1 MSLLTSVATYTLGG
15 ITFNNG
21 VADANGTR
29 WWASID
35 GWESADADV
44 EAEPREAEHGSDFIP
59 GHYTGR
65 TLTLEGSAVATSLA
79 ALKTSRDVLAAAVGK
94 VMATSLLVVADPV
107 PTQAQV
113 YRVDRLRWRPVSRT
127 MAEFSVIL
135 KAPDP
140 RRYSTTVTTT
150 SLGIGLATPAP
161 SSTTSPTGGSLAHS
175 TIYSYRVSAVGS
187 AGETSASSSLLRIIS
202 ALATPGKPTITTSP
216 TGGSLPAAGSY
227 GYRVSAVNAAGET
240 LASTEATISTGGSG
254 GSTRSNTVS
263 WSPVS
268 GATGYN
274 VYGRTISG
282 ELKMTP
288 TAITATSFL
297 DDGSVTPSGALPTS
311 NTTATNTNTISLSW
325 SPVAGAT
332 GYNVYGRTNGSE
344 LKMTPT
350 PITATTFTDTGSVT
364 PSGALPS
371 GSAVATTVT
380 NAGTFEAGTEPKLT
394 VTGPAT
400 GPIAISNGSP
410 AKTVKVDTALGS
422 GETLVVDFT
431 AGVRTVTVNGQSR
444 YDLLD
449 STTQWW
455 ALAPGANLVTYSGGG
470 TASLDHRNAW

>member
-21 VADANGTR
+21 TADANGTR

-44 EAEPREAEHGSDFIP
+44 EAEPREAEHGADFIP
-59 GHYTGR
+59 GYYVGR
-65 TLTLEGSAVATSLA
+65 TITLEGAAVATSLA
-79 ALKTSRDVLAAAVGK
+79 ALKTSRDALAAAVGK

-150 SLGIGLATPAP
+150 PMGAGIATPSP
-161 SSTTSPTGGSLAHS
+161 SLTTSATGGTLAHS
-175 TIYSYRVSAVGS
+175 TIYSYRVSAVASGS
-187 AGETSASSSLLRIIS
+187 ETAASSAVLSFIS
-202 ALATPGKPTITTSP
+202 ALSTPGQPTLAVAP
-216 TGGSLPAAGSY
+216 TGGTLPNSGSY
-227 GYRVSAVNAAGET
+227 GYRVSATNAAGQT
-240 LASTEATISTGGSG
+240 LASAEATISYGGTA
-254 GSTRSNTVS
+254 GSTSSITVS
-263 WSPVS
+263 WSPVA

-288 TAITATSFL
+288 TPITATSFV
-297 DDGSVTPSGALPTS
+297 DTGSVTPSGALPSS
-311 NTTATNTNTISLSW
+311 NTTATNTNTVNLSW
-325 SPVAGAT
+325 SAVAGAT
-332 GYNVYGRTNGSE
+332 GYNVYGRTNGAE

-371 GSAVATTVT
+371 GSSISTTVT
-380 NAGTFEAGTEPKLT
+380 NGGTFEAGTEPILT
-394 VTGPAT
+394 VTGPAA
-400 GPIAISNGSP
+400 GPIAISNGAP
-410 AKTVKVDTALGS
+410 AKTVKVNTALGS
-422 GETLVVDFT
+422 GETLVVDFA
-431 AGVRTVTVNGQSR
+431 AGVRTVTINGQSR

-455 ALAPGANLVTYSGGG
+455 ALAPGANQVTYSGGG
-470 TASLDHRNAW
+470 TASLAHRNAW